1 MADFWEDYRK
11 NQGDA
16 SSVATGPSFWGDY
29 EANLASRQAE
39 PQAMGGYSFA
49 PSEPEDPNSIGSTL
63 GRATDQLQASF
74 GGTAEALGEF
84 FGADFLREYGKA
96 VREQN
101 IAEAAEY
108 GTPENATWSDVNGVE
123 DMPEYL
129 KQLGLSTVPAL
140 GTTLGGAYAGARVG
154 AAAGPAGATIGGAVG
169 GILASFGINVGD
181 VQNRIKQE
189 NPELDASGIAL
200 GTGAAMS
207 TLDAVGAGVLLRPLI
222 KRLGADTVYS
232 ELVKQGVAKEAAASA
247 IAGAVTEA
255 ATEVGQEALAEAGT
269 SQAIGRS
276 FDTEQ
281 FLNNAIDSVFGG
293 GLVGSI
299 TGGSTGAM
307 GAIQNN
313 QLVGD
318 GVTDPGAIGGT
329 DSTDRVG
336 AMRTA
341 LYGIAN
347 RPTAVLEPLGNVS
360 ETAKDFLDTFRRD
373 TSLTTEAS
381 KPTLKDTQELMA
393 GKWRTEVLEPLRR
406 FDENT
411 LQALVTDPSTN
422 PDAQR
427 IRDTLEDVIKTAKD
441 ANLEVGHIQNYLPVD
456 LDVTLLQDPSV
467 LDQFVAEI
475 SPYMTDGKG
484 KPQSLDAVREK
495 VTEWMAKVT
504 NPERDTATVAIE
516 KKYLDP
522 NTLESAKKHRV
533 KERADTVRSKLFQ
546 GTVPPEFGQLEKNRT
561 FAKVPQD
568 ILLKYSPQR
577 DNPQAVAKAIND
589 YLEGAAHRITF
600 AQNFGPRGEKAN
612 YNIAKII
619 HEANANGRAVGLD
632 EVQRMYD
639 LLDAYN
645 NMYGRIRNQ
654 NVKNLQSIVGAGVTA
669 TTLPLVLFSS
679 VVESVVPAIR
689 GEIGAAVRAIGPSLR
704 YAVHSSLRAAFKN
717 VPPSEMALQISQANL
732 SLAAADNVMAA
743 RVNQALFNTSA
754 SNFMRLFF
762 RATGLTYWTQATRV
776 YAAHVAKDIIDRNVS
791 ELAAGVPVDS
801 PRGRYLRT
809 QLAEM
814 GIEINST
821 EEAKVINAPS
831 TMTERQ
837 KANDLKVLG
846 LRRFVNESVLEPGFE
861 DKPLWHSNGKL
872 QLLAHLKGYPTMFTN
887 TVLPQVVRRFDPRRV
902 GSAEAST
909 AFLGSVFLLG
919 LMLSLGYAQDWMKQ
933 VIKHG
938 DLNYDER
945 RNEGQVLMDVLNS
958 TFAPIHASLL
968 LDVIAAPRY
977 GTSGILAPLGPTAGK
992 VESTAKTI
1000 SQFLEKPEE
1009 GKIWR
1014 FLYKEATPIGF
1025 FRPGR
1030 EAAENIDLF

>member
-1 MADFWEDYRK
+1 MADFWEEYRN
-11 NQGDA
+11 NQGDT
-16 SSVATGPSFWGDY
+16 SSVDVGGDFWDAY
-29 EANLASRQAE
+29 NANLASRQAE
-39 PQAMGGYSFA
+39 PEAMGGYSFS
-49 PSEPEDPNSIGSTL
+49 PSKADDPNSIGSTL

-74 GGTAEALGEF
+74 GGTAEAFGEF
-84 FGADFLREYGKA
+84 FGSDFLREYGKA

-108 GTPENATWSDVNGVE
+108 GNPENATWSDVNGVE
-123 DMPEYL
+123 DVPEYL

-140 GTTLGGAYAGARVG
+140 GTTVAGAYAGARAG
-154 AAAGPAGATIGGAVG
+154 AAAGPVGATIGGAVG
-169 GILASFGINVGD
+169 GILASLGINVGD

-189 NPELDASGIAL
+189 NPELDASGTAIGA
-200 GTGAAMS
+200 GTAMS
-207 TLDAVGAGVLLRPLI
+207 ALDAVGAGVLLRPLI
-222 KRLGADTVYS
+222 KRMGAETVYS
-232 ELVKQGVAKEAAASA
+232 ELVKQGVTKQAAASA
-247 IAGAVTEA
+247 IAGAVTEGV
-255 ATEVGQEALAEAGT
+255 TEVGQEAIAEAGT
-269 SQAIGRS
+269 SQAIGRA

-281 FLNNAIDSVFGG
+281 FLNNAIDSLIGG

-307 GAIQNN
+307 SAIQNN
-313 QLVGD
+313 QLVSD
-318 GVTDPGAIGGT
+318 GVTDPGAVGGVQ
-329 DSTDRVG
+329 STDRVG
-336 AMRTA
+336 ALKST
-341 LYGIAN
+341 LYAIAN
-347 RPTAVLEPLGNVS
+347 RPTSFIEPLGNVS

-381 KPTLKDTQELMA
+381 KPTLKDSQELMA
-393 GKWRTEVLEPLRR
+393 GKWRTNVREALRR
-406 FDENT
+406 FDNDT

-422 PDAQR
+422 QDAQV
-427 IRDTLEDVIKTAKD
+427 IRDTLENVIEEARKAD
-441 ANLEVGHIQNYLPVD
+441 LNVGHIQNYLPVD
-456 LDVTLLQDPSV
+456 LDVDLLQDPNT
-467 LDQFVAEI
+467 LNQFVAEI
-475 SPYMTDGKG
+475 APYMTDSKG
-484 KPQSLDAVREK
+484 KPQSLDAVKEK
-495 VTEWMAKVT
+495 VNEWIATVT

-522 NTLESAKKHRV
+522 QTLEAAKKHRV
-533 KERADTVRSKLFQ
+533 KDKPDSLRSKLFQ
-546 GTVPPEFGQLEKNRT
+546 GTIPPEFGQLEKNRT

-589 YLEGAAHRITF
+589 YLEGAAHRIVF

-619 HEANANGRAVGLD
+619 HEANAKGRAVGLD

-645 NMYGRIRNQ
+645 NMHGRIKSQ
-654 NVKNLQSIVGAGVTA
+654 NVKNFQSLVGAGVTA
-669 TTLPLVLFSS
+669 TVLPLVLFSS

-689 GEIGAAVRAIGPSLR
+689 GEIGAAVRAIGPTLR
-704 YAVHSSLRAAFKN
+704 YAVHSSMRAAFKN
-717 VPPSEMALQISQANL
+717 VPPSEMSLQISQANL

-743 RVNQALFNTSA
+743 RVNQSLFNTNA
-754 SNFMRLFF
+754 STFMKYFF

-776 YAAHVAKDIIDRNVS
+776 YAAHVAKDIIDRNIS

-814 GIEINST
+814 GIEINS
-821 EEAKVINAPS
+821 EADARAVNAPS

-846 LRRFVNESVLEPGFE
+846 IRRFVNESVLEPGFE
-861 DKPLWHSNGKL
+861 DKPLWESNGKL

-902 GSAEAST
+902 GGAEAST

-919 LMLSLGYAQDWMKQ
+919 LMLSLGYAQDWIKQ

-945 RNEGQVLMDVLNS
+945 RTEEQVLLDVINQ

-968 LDVIAAPRY
+968 MDIIAAPRY
-977 GTSGILAPLGPTAGK
+977 GTSGLLAPLGPTAGK
-992 VESTAKTI
+992 IESTAKTI

-1014 FLYKEATPIGF
+1014 YLYKEATPIGF